1 MTDTLQNPFRSGML
15 MEHPADACILVIFG
29 GTGDLA
35 QRKLFPSLA
44 HLVREGRLSEQT
56 QFLCVSR
63 KDLDQNVFRDEVLK
77 NARALAP
84 GSIPDEEFAAKFANR
99 IFTVTDAAENG
110 KFDKLRWRL
119 GEMAGAGGPKN
130 HLIYLS
136 IPPTG
141 YAPTIAALGAVG
153 LANPEAG
160 AWSRIII
167 EKPFGRDFDSAEAL
181 NSSAAAVFREEQ
193 IYRIDHYLGKE
204 TVQNIL
210 VLRLAN
216 TLFEPIWNH
225 HYVDHIAI
233 TASEALGVE
242 ERAQYYEESGA
253 LRDMIQNHL
262 MQILA
267 MVAMER
273 PASLAAEAIRDEKRK
288 VLESVR
294 PFTEQD
300 VPNVAVRA
308 QYAAGAVAGKA
319 VVGYLSENG
328 VKPNSRTET
337 YAALKLHIDNWRW
350 SGVPFYLRTGKRLAK
365 RVTEVA
371 IVFRKVP
378 HMVFAQSPVDRL
390 EQNVLAIRI
399 QPNEGISLKF
409 EAKLPGHALHVRPVE
424 MDFRYGTSFGGR
436 LSDAYERLLLD
447 AMIGDQTLFAR
458 RDSVEEGWRIVQ
470 PVLNAWANDNN
481 DPLPQYVAG
490 SWGPSEADVLL
501 AAQNHRWRKL

>member
-1 MTDTLQNPFRSGML
+1 MSNPFRAGML
-15 MEHPADACILVIFG
+15 MEHPADPCVLIIFG

-44 HLVREGRLSEQT
+44 HLVSEGRVSEQT

-63 KDLDQNVFRDEVLK
+63 KDSDQGAFRAEVID
-77 NARALAP
+77 NAKKLAP
-84 GSIPDEEFAAKFANR
+84 ASMPNDEFARKFADR
-99 IFTVTDAAENG
+99 MFLVTDSGEG
-110 KFDKLRWRL
+110 GRFDKLRSRL
-119 GEMAGAGGPKN
+119 GEMAGAGGPRN
-130 HLIYLS
+130 HLFYLS

-167 EKPFGRDFDSAEAL
+167 EKPFGRDFASAEAL
-181 NSSAAAVFREEQ
+181 NSAAAAVFREEQ

-225 HYVDHIAI
+225 HYVDHVAI
-233 TASEALGVE
+233 TAAEILGVE

-267 MVAMER
+267 MIAMER
-273 PASLAAEAIRDEKRK
+273 PSSLAPEAIRDEKRK
-288 VLESVR
+288 VLECVR
-294 PFTEQD
+294 PIHPEEVAQS
-300 VPNVAVRA
+300 AVRA
-308 QYAAGAVAGKA
+308 QYSAGAVAGKA
-319 VVGYLSENG
+319 VQGYLQESG
-328 VKPNSRTET
+328 VNPNSRTET

-371 IVFRKVP
+371 IVFRNVP
-378 HMVFAQSPVDRL
+378 HQVFSQSPVDRL

-470 PVLNAWANDNN
+470 PVLDNWAQDSNDL
-481 DPLPQYVAG
+481 LPQYVAG
-490 SWGPSEADVLL
+490 SWGPAEADLLL
-501 AAQNHRWRKL
+501 AARQHRWRKL

>member
-1 MTDTLQNPFRSGML
+1 MSDSTANPFRSGML
-15 MEHPADACILVIFG
+15 MEHPADPCVLIIFG

-63 KDLDQNVFRDEVLK
+63 KPLDEHGFRAEVIA
-77 NARALAP
+77 NARQLAP
-84 GSIPDEEFAAKFANR
+84 DSIPDETFAQKFSAR
-99 IFTVTDAAENG
+99 IFTVTDAGEG
-110 KFDKLRWRL
+110 GRFDRL
-119 GEMAGAGGPKN
+119 KTRLTELASSGGPRN

-153 LANPEAG
+153 LSASDAG

-167 EKPFGRDFDSAEAL
+167 EKPFGRDYASAEAL
-181 NSSAAAVFREEQ
+181 NSAAAAVFKEEQ

-225 HYVDHIAI
+225 HYVDHVAI
-233 TASEALGVE
+233 TAAEALGVE

-267 MVAMER
+267 MIAMER

-300 VPNVAVRA
+300 VPNIAVRA

-319 VVGYLSENG
+319 VPGYLEEQG

-350 SGVPFYLRTGKRLAK
+350 SGVPFYLRTGKRMPK

-424 MDFRYGTSFGGR
+424 MDFRYGSSFGGR

-470 PVLNAWANDNN
+470 PVLNAWAHDANDA
-481 DPLPQYVAG
+481 LPQYVAG

-501 AAQNHRWRKL
+501 AARNHRWRKL

>member
-1 MTDTLQNPFRSGML
+1 MSDTKTNPFRSGML
-15 MEHPADACILVIFG
+15 MEHPADPCVLIILG
-29 GTGDLA
+29 ATGDLA

-44 HLVREGRLSEQT
+44 HLVREGRMSEQT
-56 QFLCVSR
+56 QFLAVSR
-63 KDLDQNVFRDEVLK
+63 KEMNLDEFRTEVIE
-77 NARALAP
+77 NAKKLAP
-84 GSIPDEEFAAKFANR
+84 GSIPDDEFARRFAER
-99 IFTVTDAAENG
+99 IFVVEDSAKDG
-110 KFDKLRWRL
+110 KYDKLRWRL
-119 GEMAGAGGPKN
+119 GEMEGAGGPRN
-130 HLIYLS
+130 HLMYLS
-136 IPPTG
+136 IPPTA
-141 YAPTIAALGAVG
+141 YESNIAALGAVG
-153 LANPEAG
+153 MAEPEPG

-167 EKPFGRDFDSAEAL
+167 EKPFGRDFESAEAL
-181 NSSAAAVFREEQ
+181 NSAAAAVFREDQ

-216 TLFEPIWNH
+216 TLFEPIWNLR
-225 HYVDHIAI
+225 YVDHVAI
-233 TASEALGVE
+233 TAAEALGVE

-273 PASLAAEAIRDEKRK
+273 PASLSPEAIRDEKRK

-294 PFTEQD
+294 PIREKD
-300 VPNVAVRA
+300 VPNIAVRA
-308 QYAAGAVAGKA
+308 QYSAGAVAGA
-319 VVGYLSENG
+319 PVAGYLDEHG
-328 VKPNSRTET
+328 VNPNSRSET
-337 YAALKLHIDNWRW
+337 YAALKLNIVNWRW

-365 RVTEVA
+365 RATEVA
-371 IVFRKVP
+371 IVFKKVP
-378 HMVFAQSPVDRL
+378 HMVFDQSPVDRL

-409 EAKLPGHALHVRPVE
+409 EAKLPGYALHVRPVD
-424 MDFRYGTSFGGR
+424 MDFRYGSSFSGR

-458 RDSVEEGWRIVQ
+458 RDAVEEGWRIVQ
-470 PVLNAWANDNN
+470 PVLDAWANDTS

-501 AAQNHRWRKL
+501 AAEDHRWRKL

>member
-1 MTDTLQNPFRSGML
+1 MSDPNPFRSGML
-15 MEHPADACILVIFG
+15 SERPADPCVLIIFG
-29 GTGDLA
+29 ATGDLA

-44 HLVREGRLSEQT
+44 HLVREGRISEQT

-63 KDLDQNVFRDEVLK
+63 GDLNESAFRQTVID
-77 NARALAP
+77 NARTLAP
-84 GSIPDEEFAAKFANR
+84 HSIPDEEFARRFAER
-99 IFTVTDAAENG
+99 IFVVSDAGEG
-110 KFDKLRWRL
+110 GRFDKLRWRL
-119 GEMAGAGGPKN
+119 GEMAGAGGPHN

-141 YAPTIAALGAVG
+141 YQPTIAKLGAVG
-153 LANPEAG
+153 ISNPEHG

-167 EKPFGRDFDSAEAL
+167 EKPFGRDLASARDL
-181 NSSAAAVFREEQ
+181 NHAAAQVFREEQ

-216 TLFEPIWNH
+216 TLFEPIWNLR
-225 HYVDHIAI
+225 YVDHVQI
-233 TASEALGVE
+233 TAAEALGVE
-242 ERAQYYEESGA
+242 ERAEYYEESGA

-262 MQILA
+262 LQILS

-288 VLESVR
+288 VLEAVR
-294 PFTEQD
+294 PITQQD
-300 VPNVAVRA
+300 VANVAVRA

-319 VVGYLSENG
+319 VPGYLDEKG
-328 VKPNSRTET
+328 VKSTSRTDT
-337 YAALKLHIDNWRW
+337 YAALKLYIDNWRW

-378 HMVFAQSPVDRL
+378 LMVFSQSPVDRL

-424 MDFRYGTSFGGR
+424 MDFRYGTSFGER

-447 AMIGDQTLFAR
+447 AMVGDQTLFAR

-470 PVLNAWANDNN
+470 PVLDAWAKDTSES
-481 DPLPQYVAG
+481 LPQYVAG
-490 SWGPSEADVLL
+490 SWGPAEADVLL
-501 AAQNHRWRKL
+501 AAENHRWRKL